1 MGYGAVTTTVIKLG
15 KAAGDSARQTSVTKT
30 IPKRGNHLIVPV
42 SRVDVEKKS
51 SSRREDGNPAEGPGI
66 SAIHPH
72 SGQLHDFVLV
82 LKGY

>member
-30 IPKRGNHLIVPV
+30 IRKRGNHLIVPV
-42 SRVDVEKKS
+42 SGVDVEKTS
-51 SSRREDGNPAEGPGI
+51 SSRCEDGHPAVGPGVC
-66 SAIHPH
+66 AIHPH
-72 SGQLHDFVLV
+72 SGHLHDFVLV